1 LSIEAHRKHALPA
14 HSLVPCSLL
23 FTLCNVNEYPDRNV
37 TGFPRAQ
44 RKHQNKLESSQPA
57 RSLQSR
63 QKLIKSYRDFSPAG

>member
-37 TGFPRAQ
+37 TGFPRANIKTNW
-44 RKHQNKLESSQPA
+44 RVVSQLDLYRA
-57 RSLQSR
+57 D
-63 QKLIKSYRDFSPAG
+63 KSW